1 MENEIKKLYNPFKMW
16 GSWIGFG
23 IGAISAILY
32 VSHGSF
38 LPDMPFFILLDKI
51 FESFQLLNVI
61 TILIQWPLLPVIMLT
76 PISTFLYGW
85 GIHSLFR
92 KYGWKLNSWKLLIEI
107 LVVLIIVFFITDSQ
121 QHWFQTIERNLPSPE
136 TEKLIQTN
144 NSLLNDIFNTV
155 RDQSIAINTRLES
168 IEVMVGKLS
177 SLSSPQKLDLADL
190 LTELNSQVD
199 ASSELSDT
207 DKQQMNLRINA
218 LKELV
223 KTKKIQTL

>member
-1 MENEIKKLYNPFKMW
+1 MENETKSYNPFKMW

-23 IGAISAILY
+23 LGTISTILY
-32 VSHGSF
+32 LGQRQLS

-51 FESFQLLNVI
+51 FEIFQFLNVI

-76 PISTFLYGW
+76 PIFTFLYGW

-92 KYGWKLNSWKLLIEI
+92 KFGWESIGWKLLIVI
-107 LVVLIIVFFITDSQ
+107 LGVPIIVIFITDSQ
-121 QHWFQTIERNLPSPE
+121 LHWFQTIERNRPSPE

-155 RDQSIAINTRLES
+155 RDQSIAINTRLEA
-168 IEVMVGKLS
+168 IEIMVGKLA
-177 SLSSPQKLDLADL
+177 SLSSPLKLILADL

-207 DKQQMNLRINA
+207 NK
-218 LKELV
+218 
-223 KTKKIQTL
+223 

>member
-1 MENEIKKLYNPFKMW
+1 MENETKSYNPFKMW

-23 IGAISAILY
+23 LGTISTIQY
-32 VSHGSF
+32 VSQGSF

-51 FESFQLLNVI
+51 FEIFQFLNVI

-76 PISTFLYGW
+76 PIFTFLYGW

-92 KYGWKLNSWKLLIEI
+92 KFGWKLNGWKLLIEI
-107 LVVLIIVFFITDSQ
+107 SVVLIIVFFITDSQ
-121 QHWFQTIERNLPSPE
+121 LHWFQTIERNRPSPE

-155 RDQSIAINTRLES
+155 RDQSIAINTRLEA
-168 IEVMVGKLS
+168 IEIMVGKLA
-177 SLSSPQKLDLADL
+177 SLSSPLKLILADL
-190 LTELNSQVD
+190 LTELNSQVY
-199 ASSELSDT
+199 ASSQLSDT
-207 DKQQMNLRINA
+207 DKQQMYLRINA